1 MSDLQKLL
9 EVLDELGPTLQ
20 KAGEQPPAETK
31 LASVDGITKPEQKD
45 VVPSLGFLSLSDQLY
60 VRKRLM
66 QLSTPDLER
75 LFTHQ
80 LIAGIGNG
88 VPVEK
93 AINPSYFQSA
103 VERSELLTKELDTA
117 GGAALIRQDLDPI
130 LQVLF
135 IRAFPAWERIPK
147 VPANGAVHAWN
158 QITDPGTSAFM
169 AELGTVTDDKGT
181 YVRKTTNIA
190 VLATRR
196 GVTFKEQLA
205 VPAGGMNWD
214 AARLEIQN
222 GLTAMAAKLQKTIF
236 QGQADDSG
244 GTASNELGA
253 YDANGFTGLRAHLNT
268 VRAVNFSPY
277 LTTNPDN
284 FVKAFNDAIVQITDT
299 VGVPPTVIYARAG
312 EASQFMNQQLAIQR
326 TVDRTEFVPGVR
338 VPAVATAVGE
348 LPIVPV
354 PGPSIGTY
362 TAATFSNKTVAD
374 LYILNEPTVVVPYL
388 GGPNPQVLEI
398 PPGVSGQLTRL
409 WILWFMGGLAVLN
422 LPANNKLR
430 ANLATT

>member
-1 MSDLQKLL
+1 MSDLKKLIAVL
-9 EVLDELGPTLQ
+9 EEIGPALEKANETPKTDEKPVLKGV
-20 KAGEQPPAETK
+20 GEEHRDP
-31 LASVDGITKPEQKD
+31 
-45 VVPSLGFLSLSDQLY
+45 VPSLNFLSMSDQLY
-60 VRKRLM
+60 VKKKLAS
-66 QLSTPDLER
+66 LSTQDLEQ
-75 LFTHQ
+75 LFTYQ
-80 LIAGIGNG
+80 LLHGIGSG
-88 VPVEK
+88 VPIDK
-93 AINPSYFQSA
+93 AVTNVQAFNTVASK
-103 VERSELLTKELDTA
+103 SELLTKELDTTS
-117 GGAALIRQDLDPI
+117 GAVLIRQDLDPI

-158 QITDPGTSAFM
+158 QITSPGAAEFM
-169 AELGTVTDDKGT
+169 AELDTVTDDKGT
-181 YVRKTTNIA
+181 YVRQTSNIA
-190 VLATRR
+190 VVATRR

-205 VPAGGMNWD
+205 IPAGGMAWD

-222 GLTAMAAKLQKTIF
+222 GLTAMAALLQKTIF
-236 QGQADDSG
+236 QGQAADSG
-244 GTASNELGA
+244 GTASNELGQ
-253 YDANGFTGLRAHLNT
+253 YDQKAFTGLRSTLNT
-268 VRAVNFSPY
+268 PRAKNFSPY

-284 FVKAFNDAIVQITDT
+284 FVAAFNAAIVEITNT
-299 VGVPPTVIYARAG
+299 VGVPPTVVYARAD

-388 GGPNPQVLEI
+388 GNPNPSVLEI

-422 LPANNKLR
+422 LPANNKIR
-430 ANLATT
+430 ANLATS

>member
-1 MSDLQKLL
+1 MSDLKKLL
-9 EVLDELGPTLQ
+9 AVLDEIGPVLSQ
-20 KAGEQPPAETK
+20 ANEKPKEQEPVLK
-31 LASVDGITKPEQKD
+31 GVGDD
-45 VVPSLGFLSLSDQLY
+45 VKKSELVPGLGFLSLSDQLY
-60 VRKRLM
+60 VQKKLS

-75 LFTHQ
+75 LFTYQ
-80 LIAGIGNG
+80 LLKGIGNG
-88 VPVEK
+88 VPIEK
-93 AINPSYFQSA
+93 AMDSSSFATVVSRN
-103 VERSELLTKELDTA
+103 ELLTKELDTSD
-117 GGAALIRQDLDPI
+117 GAALIRQDLDPI
-130 LQVLF
+130 LQILF

-158 QITDPGTSAFM
+158 QITSAGSSQFIG
-169 AELGTVTDDKGT
+169 ELGTAVDDKGT
-181 YVRKTTNIA
+181 YVRKTTNIGI
-190 VLATRR
+190 LATRR
-196 GVTFKEQLA
+196 GVTFKQQLA
-205 VPAGGMNWD
+205 VPAGGMPWD

-222 GLTAMAAKLQKTIF
+222 GLTAMAAQLQKTIF
-236 QGQADDSG
+236 QGQAEDSG
-244 GTASNELGA
+244 GTASNELGP
-253 YDANGFTGLRAHLNT
+253 YDANGFTGLRSQLNT

-284 FVKAFNDAIVQITDT
+284 FVQAFNDAIVQITDS
-299 VGVPPTVIYARAG
+299 VGIPPTVIYARAG
-312 EASQFMNQQLAIQR
+312 EAAQFMNQQLAIQR

-374 LYILNEPTVVVPYL
+374 IYILNEPTVVVPYL
-388 GGPNPQVLEI
+388 GSANPSVLEI

-430 ANLATT
+430 ANTATS